1 MEITDTIL
9 SRKVIHERRDS
20 KCITVTLGLIRL
32 SSNKT
37 TKMWFQYRCFLM
49 NHSIPTNFQKKNIK
63 NDRKKVIGESLFLNF
78 QIKRFL

>member
-1 MEITDTIL
+1 MEITDTFL

-20 KCITVTLGLIRL
+20 KYIIVTLGLIRL
-32 SSNKT
+32 STIKT

-49 NHSIPTNFQKKNIK
+49 NHSIQTNFQKNHQKMTEQKI
-63 NDRKKVIGESLFLNF
+63 IGESLFFNF